1 MPLGEVDGTRNDGAS
16 AGRRRG
22 PRKRGARASGNG
34 TPQDTAGSDAVDTG
48 DEDHPELFELL
59 GVAPS
64 PAPKKGLLRL
74 NKERMDL
81 AQGGKAISAPVSGRE
96 DTGSEAERPVTRSQR
111 ASQASPPANNK
122 KTQKKKRGGTK
133 VAEAAAT
140 PDSSFDV
147 TSLSQSLPT
156 EGFFATANGKKADG
170 QGWDMP
176 LDAPTAPQPL
186 NWQQQLGAADDT
198 PSKRSTRSSTAD
210 QRRRSKASTAVT
222 LKPERPTHDRRQ
234 SLDHIPAAVA
244 AAPVPRNHSAA
255 AFDNSPFHTGFNVHR
270 APQTPV
276 RTAANSRA
284 SPVPSGLPG
293 VITLPIVGQF
303 PRINQATGVPLGG
316 PKYAGPTFHNSPHSA
331 SLPKPDLD
339 DF

>member
-1 MPLGEVDGTRNDGAS
+1 MPLGEGDGNRNDTAS
-16 AGRRRG
+16 TGRRRG

-34 TPQDTAGSDAVDTG
+34 TPHDAAGSDAVDTG
-48 DEDHPELFELL
+48 DEDHPELFEIL
-59 GVAPS
+59 GVTPSEPAPK

-74 NKERMDL
+74 NKELMDI
-81 AQGGKAISAPVSGRE
+81 AQGPKAVSAPASGRE

-111 ASQASPPANNK
+111 TQQTSPPANNK
-122 KTQKKKRGGTK
+122 KTQKKKRGGAK
-133 VAEAAAT
+133 AVEVAT
-140 PDSSFDV
+140 PDQSFDV
-147 TSLSQSLPT
+147 SSLSKSLPT
-156 EGFFATANGKKADG
+156 EGFFATANGKTSDG

-176 LDAPTAPQPL
+176 VDAPNAPQPL
-186 NWQQQLGAADDT
+186 NWQQQLGADDT
-198 PSKRSTRSSTAD
+198 PSKRSTRSSTAA
-210 QRRRSKASTAVT
+210 RRNKA
-222 LKPERPTHDRRQ
+222 KPERPTHDRRK
-234 SLDHIPAAVA
+234 SLDHVPGVPTPTGSPA
-244 AAPVPRNHSAA
+244 PPRNHSAS

-284 SPVPSGLPG
+284 SPVPTGPPG

-303 PRINQATGVPLGG
+303 PRINKATGVPMGG